1 MTPNDPGPIYT
12 ETLLASEAASWP
24 VEPWNTW
31 SNLVFVAI
39 LLHIS
44 LRTKLNYKRYPLIVF
59 SLPVLAIGLLGGTV
73 YHATRSHVAWLI
85 LDFMPILILTS
96 AAAIAYWRAL
106 VGSTPKAVCLF
117 LLVAVSGRS
126 LAWALNVERSIKI
139 SLSYAAAAL
148 AILIPIF
155 LIARKRSRTDR
166 LLVVGITLSFASAVA
181 FRMFDRPI
189 PGLPHEPLLPMGT
202 HFLWHLLG
210 GGAVWL
216 LIILT
221 IRLRETK
228 AS

>member
-12 ETLLASEAASWP
+12 ETLLALHAASWP

-31 SNLVFVAI
+31 SNLIFVAI
-39 LLHIS
+39 LLDIS
-44 LRTKLNYKRYPLIVF
+44 VRTKLNYKRYPLIVF
-59 SLPVLAIGLLGGTV
+59 SLPVLTVGLLGGTV
-73 YHATRSHVAWLI
+73 YHATRSHVVWLI
-85 LDFMPILILTS
+85 LDFMPILLLTS
-96 AAAIAYWRAL
+96 AAAIAYWKAL

-117 LLVAVSGRS
+117 LLVAVSGRT
-126 LAWALNVERSIKI
+126 LAWTLNVDRSIKI

-155 LIARKRSRTDR
+155 LIARRRTKTDR
-166 LLVVGITLSFASAVA
+166 LLVAGITLTFASAVA

-189 PGLPHEPLLPMGT
+189 PGIPHEPLLPMGT

-210 GGAVWL
+210 GAAVWL
-216 LIILT
+216 LMILT
-221 IRLRETK
+221 IRLRDTQ